1 MQPGQNSLLPEKA
14 LQLEERARQ
23 LAFLE
28 GKRLSYIPIPRG
40 PHRWGEPKVW
50 LTPLSLSLSLSLCVC
65 VCARAT
71 DQELKRGST
80 LNIIPPTPIKK
91 TNQSPAVAAAQQAVI
106 STLRQ
111 HGTSPQVAPNPV
123 LVPTVPLAA
132 TYLHQ
137 QLQQPAVELPRGAA
151 PEGEAATTS
160 ETTST

>member
-50 LTPLSLSLSLSLCVC
+50 LTPLSISLCVC
-65 VCARAT
+65 VRARAT

-151 PEGEAATTS
+151 PVGGAATTS